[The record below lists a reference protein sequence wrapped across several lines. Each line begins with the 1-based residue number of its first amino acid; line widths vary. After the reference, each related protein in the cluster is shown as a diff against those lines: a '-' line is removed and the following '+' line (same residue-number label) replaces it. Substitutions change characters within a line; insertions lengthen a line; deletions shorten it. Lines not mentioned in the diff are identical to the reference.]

1 MLRETVAD
9 LFAAAVRSA
18 QAAGD
23 LPAFDPPAV
32 EVQRPRS
39 AEHGDFATNVAM
51 QLARPARLAPLR
63 IAEAVAR
70 HVAAADFVGAV
81 TVAPPG
87 FINLT
92 LADAWLAGQ
101 VDAVRAAGAGFADVD
116 LGGGRSLQVEFVS
129 ANPTGPLHVGGARN
143 AAIGDTLARV
153 LEACG
158 WRVQREYYL
167 NDAGSQMAKFGA
179 SVYARYCQALGR
191 DVPLPEDGYPGAY
204 IADYAARIHAAAGD
218 RFLDVEPDVAAR
230 ELGRQAV
237 AAVVDDLEAVLGRI
251 RCRFDTW
258 FSEQSLYDSGAF
270 ERVMRDLR
278 AQGVTFERDGAEW
291 LATSR
296 FGGDRDEVLV
306 RSSGQPGYY
315 ASDVAY
321 HHDKF
326 VVRGFDRV
334 VDVWAVDHQNQ
345 ARRMPFLMRA
355 LGLDPERLSIVL
367 YDLVKVVEGGAEVK
381 MSKRRGT
388 FIALEDVLEAI
399 DADAVRFM
407 MLTRSNE
414 QVIELDLDLARQQS
428 NDNPVYYVQYGHARI
443 CSILRVAAERGLGD
457 FDGGDV
463 ARLRHPAELALVR
476 QMLRLSDVLEKVAA
490 DLAPHHLPH
499 YAQELARAFH
509 LFYHDCQ
516 VVDPAEPDLS
526 RARLK
531 LVDAARIALARV
543 LDLMGMHAPEQM

>member
-204 IADYAARIHAAAGD
+204 IADYAARIHTAAGD

-381 MSKRRGT
+381 MSKRRST

>member
-1 MLRETVAD
+1 MKSQLRALIEQGIANLRAQGTLPAD
-9 LFAAAVRSA
+9 LA
-18 QAAGD
+18 
-23 LPAFDPPAV
+23 LPAFVV
-32 EVQRPRS
+32 ERPKDRS
-39 AEHGDFATNVAM
+39 HGDFASNVAM
-51 QLARPARLAPLR
+51 TLSKAARGNPR
-63 IAEAVAR
+63 AVAQALIDALPANDDI
-70 HVAAADFVGAV
+70 AAVEIAG
-81 TVAPPG
+81 PG
-87 FINLT
+87 FLNFRLSP
-92 LADAWLAGQ
+92 AAWQRQLRSVHAQGE
-101 VDAVRAAGAGFADVD
+101 AYGRNAAGAGRTA
-116 LGGGRSLQVEFVS
+116 GVEYVS

-204 IADYAARIHAAAGD
+204 IADYAARIHTAAGD

>member
-9 LFAAAVRSA
+9 LFAAAVRAA

-23 LPAFDPPAV
+23 LPPFDPPPV
-32 EVQRPRS
+32 EIQRPRS
-39 AEHGDFATNVAM
+39 VEHGDFATNVAM
-51 QLARPARLAPLR
+51 QLARPARMAPLP
-63 IAEAVAR
+63 IAGAIAR
-70 HVAAADFVGAV
+70 HVAAADFVGSVA
-81 TVAPPG
+81 VAPPG

-92 LADAWLAGQ
+92 LADAWLAGR
-101 VDAVRAAGAGFADVD
+101 VDAVRAAGMGFADVD
-116 LGGGRSLQVEFVS
+116 LGRGRSLQVEFVS

-153 LEACG
+153 LDACG
-158 WRVQREYYL
+158 YRVQREYYL
-167 NDAGSQMAKFGA
+167 NDAGSQMVKFGA
-179 SVYARYCQALGR
+179 SVYARYCQGLGR

-204 IADYAARIHAAAGD
+204 IADYAARIQAVEGD
-218 RFLDVEPDVAAR
+218 RFLDLEPEAAAR
-230 ELGRQAV
+230 ELGRLAVQAV
-237 AAVVDDLEAVLGRI
+237 VGDLEAVLARI

-270 ERVMRDLR
+270 DRVMRDLR

-388 FIALEDVLEAI
+388 FIALEDVLEEI

-457 FDGGDV
+457 FEGGDV
-463 ARLRHPAELALVR
+463 ARLRHPAELALIR

-509 LFYHDCQ
+509 FFYHDCQ
-516 VVDPAEPDLS
+516 VVDPADPDLS

>member
-1 MLRETVAD
+1 
-9 LFAAAVRSA
+9 
-18 QAAGD
+18 
-23 LPAFDPPAV
+23 
-32 EVQRPRS
+32 
-39 AEHGDFATNVAM
+39 
-51 QLARPARLAPLR
+51 PLR

-204 IADYAARIHAAAGD
+204 IADYAARIHTAAGD

>member
-204 IADYAARIHAAAGD
+204 IADYAARIHTAAGD

>member
-101 VDAVRAAGAGFADVD
+101 VDAVRAAGARFADVD